1 MRCVTTDARLDS
13 HFTTL
18 DVSAIEDVALSQCRR
33 AGASYAAV
41 RLHQVRSRV
50 VHLRDLE
57 LETAVDHRDLGVGIR
72 VIGGGAWGFASTSR
86 LDTDAVRDAAR
97 RACEL
102 AKQCSRLGGPEVSL
116 AHEPSATG
124 IHISDYA
131 TDPFTV
137 PMDEMAKLYAA
148 GKLDPQTAA
157 ARAA

>member
-57 LETAVDHRDLGVGIR
+57 LETAVDHRDLGVGYYLQGYFPFNPP
-72 VIGGGAWGFASTSR
+72 VLGWGA
-86 LDTDAVRDAAR
+86 
-97 RACEL
+97 
-102 AKQCSRLGGPEVSL
+102 K
-116 AHEPSATG
+116 
-124 IHISDYA
+124 
-131 TDPFTV
+131 
-137 PMDEMAKLYAA
+137 
-148 GKLDPQTAA
+148 
-157 ARAA
+157 